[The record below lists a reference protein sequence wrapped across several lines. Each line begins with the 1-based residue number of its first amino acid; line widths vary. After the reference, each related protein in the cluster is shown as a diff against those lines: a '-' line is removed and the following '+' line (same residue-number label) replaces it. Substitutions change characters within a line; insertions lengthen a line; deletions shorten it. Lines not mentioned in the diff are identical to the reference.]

1 MDKPIFL
8 NHQLSLSRIQT
19 EDQPLLFTLMDE
31 VYKAPYRYVWEDGG
45 DWYVNLIYNRHT
57 LRKEL
62 SRERTHYFFVEWQ
75 ERKIGIL
82 KYDFPFS
89 PREIEIPNAMKLHR
103 LYLHKEAHGQGIAQ
117 ALLDHCETIA
127 KQNQLDSIWL
137 ESMDCQVQAKRFYE
151 KMGFQKVLAYTLDFE
166 RIFPEYRRIL
176 ILKKDLK

>member
-1 MDKPIFL
+1 MENQILISDHISLIRIQNKDQPCLFALMDK
-8 NHQLSLSRIQT
+8 
-19 EDQPLLFTLMDE
+19 
-31 VYKAPYRYVWEDGG
+31 VYKDPYSYVWEDGG
-45 DWYVNLIYNRHT
+45 DWYVNLIYHPQT
-57 LRKEL
+57 LQKEL
-62 SRERTHYFFVEWQ
+62 SRSRTHYFFVEWQ

-103 LYLHKEAHGQGIAQ
+103 LYLHKEAHGQGVAQ